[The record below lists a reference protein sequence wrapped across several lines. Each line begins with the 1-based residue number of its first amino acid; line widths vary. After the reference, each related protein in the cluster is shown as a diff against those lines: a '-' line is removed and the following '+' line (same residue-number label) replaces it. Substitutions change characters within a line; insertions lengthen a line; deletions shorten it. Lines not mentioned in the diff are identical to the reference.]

1 MKIEQKS
8 KVIAEYLGW
17 IYIPH
22 NNLGN
27 FPKAGWYI
35 PLTKHEKQ
43 KVDVKGLGSFIL
55 YCPPLKHSSSTFI
68 VDEMPYKYVCRSHNQ
83 LRFHNSFD
91 ALIPVLNKLTEEGLK
106 EYMYSWEEC
115 TYEDKEGCE
124 LETCYNFEGIGW
136 DVNRGYS
143 QIYIHLALDPT
154 IFIGECKG
162 EGIVK
167 NTFEACFQAIEY
179 INKIKERK

>member
-1 MKIEQKS
+1 MTITEKS
-8 KVIAEYLGW
+8 KILAEYLCW
-17 IYIPH
+17 VYVP
-22 NNLGN
+22 NNDLGE
-27 FPKAGWYI
+27 FPKAGWYT
-35 PLTKHEKQ
+35 PLTSCKP
-43 KVDVKGLGSFIL
+43 S
-55 YCPPLKHSSSTFI
+55 KHSSSNVKVGDMYT
-68 VDEMPYKYVCRSHNQ
+68 KYVCRSHNQ
-83 LRFHNSFD
+83 LRFYNSFD
-91 ALIPVLNKLTEEGLK
+91 ELIPVLNKLTEEDLK

-167 NTFEACFQAIEY
+167 NTFEACYQAINY
-179 INKIKERK
+179 INEIKERK